1 MKKIKT
7 QQFIGRQL
15 SRLKAGQSFYTIIIQ
30 TITALGIIKI
40 ALPEID
46 FWTLM
51 VLFPVAISGA
61 FMIGYFMDKGNVVTA
76 DHMKT
81 LEMYHRYLSVADLK
95 VFEFG
100 LLQMDTMFEW
110 FKSLQENKSLDADIL
125 KKKWKEY
132 LIKWTPKE
140 KNT

>member
-1 MKKIKT
+1 MKKMKMT
-7 QQFIGRQL
+7 NFIGRQL

-30 TITALGIIKI
+30 TITALGIIKM
-40 ALPEID
+40 ALPGID
-46 FWTLM
+46 FWVLM
-51 VLFPVAISGA
+51 TLFPFAISGA